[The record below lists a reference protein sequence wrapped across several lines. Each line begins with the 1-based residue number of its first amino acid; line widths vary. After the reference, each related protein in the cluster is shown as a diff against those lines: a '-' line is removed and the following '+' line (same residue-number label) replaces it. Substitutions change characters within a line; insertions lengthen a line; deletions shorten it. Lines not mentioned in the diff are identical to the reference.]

1 MTMGSMVTITPEGA
15 INEEREMCFA
25 LFVVPCLAWFV
36 YPSVTQG
43 LVEQCHAAL
52 LTGLVGWAALLLF
65 DQSKETYTPTSK
77 EAR

>member
-1 MTMGSMVTITPEGA
+1 MYGSAVTITPEGA
-15 INEEREMCFA
+15 IDQEREMTMV

-36 YPSVTQG
+36 YPSLTQG

-52 LTGLVGWAALLLF
+52 ITGLVGWVALRLF